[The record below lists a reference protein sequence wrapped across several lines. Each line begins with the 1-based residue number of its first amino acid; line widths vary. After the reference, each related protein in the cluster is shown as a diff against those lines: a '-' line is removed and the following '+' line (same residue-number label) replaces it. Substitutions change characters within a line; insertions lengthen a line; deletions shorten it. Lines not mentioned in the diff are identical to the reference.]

1 MSKAD
6 EYFMLRAIQMA
17 AIGMDSDS
25 GGPFGAVV
33 AKDGK
38 IIAEGYNK
46 VTSTNDPTAHA
57 EVVVIREACQKLNS
71 FQLTDCVIY
80 TSCEP
85 CPMCLG
91 AIYWARPKIVF
102 YGCTR
107 EDAAAINFDDRFIYN
122 ELEKEIEE
130 RQIRFAQLLRKD
142 ALSVFKSW
150 KDKNDKTKY

>member
-1 MSKAD
+1 
-6 EYFMLRAIQMA
+6 
-17 AIGMDSDS
+17 
-25 GGPFGAVV
+25 
-33 AKDGK
+33 
-38 IIAEGYNK
+38 
-46 VTSTNDPTAHA
+46 
-57 EVVVIREACQKLNS
+57 
-71 FQLTDCVIY
+71 
-80 TSCEP
+80 
-85 CPMCLG
+85 MCLG